1 MSVNTTKLIMKKY
14 LIIGALLGVAV
25 INSQA
30 QTVISLPIPTNM
42 PLTQAYGQAMQ
53 AAKINARAQINQ
65 ASLAQLQAVDSQL
78 GSITNLT
85 TARNVALMDLVGKT
99 NLQDVIDIQQGLPWP
114 TNRVGQ
120 YQRPPIQ

>member
-1 MSVNTTKLIMKKY
+1 MKKY